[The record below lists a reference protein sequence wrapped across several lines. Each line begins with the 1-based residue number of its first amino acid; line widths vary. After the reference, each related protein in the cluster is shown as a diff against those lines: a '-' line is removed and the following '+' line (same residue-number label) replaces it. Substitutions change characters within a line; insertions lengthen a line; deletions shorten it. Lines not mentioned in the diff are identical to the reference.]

1 MLASILLSILTVAAS
16 IGLSEGIDA
25 INRERIRKGEL
36 SPDKMIS
43 LINSKLSQIQKKS
56 SSAYSKIMDK
66 INAMPVIAEAGN
78 LKAYLSRVRDKNQQL
93 KEAASNTLTNV
104 ENTVVDLKN
113 RAANLA
119 NQSDSYKL
127 SKSGKDEYKGLI
139 NDAGKAS
146 EYFSKE
152 VEKVEKAI

>member
-25 INRERIRKGEL
+25 INRERVRKGEL

-66 INAMPVIAEAGN
+66 INAMPMIAEAGN
-78 LKAYLSRVRDKNQQL
+78 LKAYLSQVRDKNQQL
-93 KEAASNTLTNV
+93 KEAASTTLTNV
-104 ENTVVDLKN
+104 ENTVTDLKN

-127 SKSGKDEYKGLI
+127 SKSGKDEYSSLI

-152 VEKVEKAI
+152 VERVEKAV